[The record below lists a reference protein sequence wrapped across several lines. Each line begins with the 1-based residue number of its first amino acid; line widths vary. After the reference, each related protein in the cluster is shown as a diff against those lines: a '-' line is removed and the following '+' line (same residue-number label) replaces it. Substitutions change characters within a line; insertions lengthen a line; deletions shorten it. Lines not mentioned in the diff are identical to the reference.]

1 MNVKS
6 YRNDDPRVDQLVTTI
21 ESKRCVGISS
31 YSMSPR

>member
-1 MNVKS
+1 MNVKVTGMMILES
-6 YRNDDPRVDQLVTTI
+6 DQVVTTI